1 MMSTVV
7 LSGQPIEGLPGPG
20 SPDAAGVA
28 LSLTGVTWRGGAA
41 VDESLIPGVTLY
53 VPPGQSVALYGEPP
67 GDIIELLDVVSG
79 RRAPLSGRVTAGDVA
94 VDRLSGPALDRYRVG
109 LGLLS
114 ARFPLVPSLSV
125 IDNVLAVPA
134 DGQVDTAGRE
144 QAARLLA
151 ITGAADFAGPVGTV
165 PAEQQWR
172 ILIAR
177 ALRAAPRLVLAE
189 DPTLGLDSRTAAAIL
204 DLIVDV
210 HTQFGFTLLLAVRR
224 LAAASYCQ
232 RLVRLADGIVIE
244 DVLIGGDDP
253 WTRGRVD
260 RIG

>member
-1 MMSTVV
+1 MSTVV
-7 LSGQPIEGLPGPG
+7 LSGQPTEGLPGPG

-28 LSLTGVTWRGGAA
+28 LSLARVTWRGGAA
-41 VDESLIPGVTLY
+41 DDTSVIPGVTLY

-67 GDIIELLDVVSG
+67 GDIIELLDVVAG
-79 RRAPLSGRVTAGDVA
+79 RRAPLSGQVAAGEVA
-94 VDRLSGPALDRYRVG
+94 VDRLSGPALDRYRAGVG
-109 LGLLS
+109 LIS
-114 ARFPLVPSLSV
+114 ARFPPVPSLSV
-125 IDNVLAVPA
+125 IDNVLAA
-134 DGQVDTAGRE
+134 TAGDQVDVAARE

-151 ITGAADFAGPVGTV
+151 ITGAADFTGPVGTV

-172 ILIAR
+172 ILMAR
-177 ALRAAPRLVLAE
+177 ALLAAPRLVLAE

-204 DLIVDV
+204 DLLMDV
-210 HTQFGFTLLLAVRR
+210 HTQFGFTLLLAVGR

-244 DVLIGGDDP
+244 DVLIGADDP